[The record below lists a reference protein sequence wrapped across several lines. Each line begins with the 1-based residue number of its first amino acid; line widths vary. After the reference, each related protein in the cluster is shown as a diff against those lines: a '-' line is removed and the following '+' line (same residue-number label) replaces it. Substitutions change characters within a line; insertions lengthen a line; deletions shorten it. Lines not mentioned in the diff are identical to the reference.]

1 MSIRLLSLH
10 AGVPVGVLSH
20 GHMELKFAKIYKRCF
35 WSVLRLSSLSS
46 TSFVERINV
55 LTYQYRGV
63 SVKCFQLS
71 SSGQKKAEL
80 LTS

>member
-1 MSIRLLSLH
+1 MSIRLLLLH
-10 AGVPVGVLSH
+10 AGVPEGVLSH

-35 WSVLRLSSLSS
+35 WVYFVYRVFPARV
-46 TSFVERINV
+46 FVERINV